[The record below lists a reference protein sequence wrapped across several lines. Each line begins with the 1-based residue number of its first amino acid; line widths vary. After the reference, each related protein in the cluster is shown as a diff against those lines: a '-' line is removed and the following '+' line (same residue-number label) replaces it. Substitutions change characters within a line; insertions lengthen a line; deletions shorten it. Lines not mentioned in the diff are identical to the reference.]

1 MGFLLFKSHNFC
13 VLFQPNIDKLGTKVL
28 EAKQIQIENKKK
40 AKGMTSD
47 YGTPSSISRA
57 SKLKVE
63 LIETKIIL
71 RGRTDKNKHFMAP
84 I

>member
-1 MGFLLFKSHNFC
+1 MLFFFLIFKSHNFY

-63 LIETKIIL
+63 LKENL
-71 RGRTDKNKHFMAP
+71 YFSR
-84 I
+84 